1 MRLLDILYRLSIKY
15 IKKNR
20 KKLIN
25 IFMVIIGYVRVA
37 SKTQNIDSQ
46 INALKTKYPQIQK
59 MYQDVQSGVKQ
70 RPELE
75 ALLDFVREDDQVVVL
90 SLDRLARSLVD
101 LLNIVQILRDKKVT
115 LVSITE
121 PNFGSDT
128 PGEVLN
134 LHIFAAV
141 AQYQRTL
148 LLARQKDG
156 ILLAK
161 ERGVYKGRRK
171 VSTPP
176 NFELCYQKYKDRV
189 NRYTLKQFLFDTR
202 LKRYS
207 LTRMIKEKQAQ
218 EKQAQEQVQEKQE
231 QIQETEKQLE
241 IKVN

>member
-25 IFMVIIGYVRVA
+25 IFMVIIGYVRVS

-70 RPELE
+70 RPGLE
-75 ALLDFVREDDQVVVL
+75 ALLDFVREDDQVIVL

-161 ERGVYKGRRK
+161 ERGLYKGRRK

-176 NFELCYQKYKDRV
+176 NFDLCYQKYKDRG
-189 NRYTLKQFLFDTR
+189 NRYTFKQFLFDTR

-207 LTRMIKEKQAQ
+207 LTRMIKEKQEQ
-218 EKQAQEQVQEKQE
+218 EKQKQEKQTE
-231 QIQETEKQLE
+231 ETVRNES
-241 IKVN
+241 